1 MDYCILWEFLA
12 LSRSA
17 MLSRDGKAVA
27 CIKIKHRICCL
38 QNKLK
43 IEENYLYIFISKDF
57 TRCPQKFQSNV
68 TRILTNN
75 VKGTKL

>member
-38 QNKLK
+38 QNNLK

-57 TRCPQKFQSNV
+57 TRCNV

>member
-17 MLSRDGKAVA
+17 MLSRDGRAVA
-27 CIKIKHRICCL
+27 RIKIKHRICCL

-57 TRCPQKFQSNV
+57 TRWLFNKVLIMIEQIRFSEKKIV
-68 TRILTNN
+68 
-75 VKGTKL
+75 